1 MKHLFPILLLFLS
14 PFYTFGK
21 VTDSLQIVSD
31 QNATFNWGA
40 KIGFNSILPVIN
52 SFVVED
58 VVIENSRVEYK
69 VGYMAAFFCRVNIE
83 RFFVQPSIS
92 WHNNES
98 DVYFSYPR
106 EFAGSEVNAPNGMK
120 DQLNLKI
127 RSLELPI
134 LIGYNI
140 VKEKPFGL
148 SIMAGPK
155 VKYNYKIRYKSNLED
170 FQYEYTSDDTAYRIN
185 LVAGIG
191 VTLWNLFFDFTYDIG
206 LNYKEKNFRRVDDD
220 TPMPGNMMFDKRLN
234 MMGFS
239 LGLLF

>member
-1 MKHLFPILLLFLS
+1 MWRLLPILLLALS
-14 PFYTFGK
+14 PFYAFGK
-21 VTDSLQIVSD
+21 VTDSLRIASN
-31 QNATFNWGA
+31 QNTTFNWGA

-58 VVIENSRVEYK
+58 VVIENSRVEYE

-98 DVYFSYPR
+98 NIFFSYPR
-106 EFAGSEVNAPNGMK
+106 EIARAEVQAPNEMK
-120 DQLNLKI
+120 DQLNLRI
-127 RSLELPI
+127 RSLELPV

-155 VKYNYKIRYKSNLED
+155 LKYNYKIRYKSNLDD

-185 LVAGIG
+185 FVAGIG
-191 VTLWNLFFDFTYDIG
+191 VTLWNLFFDFTYDVG
-206 LNYKEKNFRRVDDD
+206 VNYKEKNFRRVNDDA
-220 TPMPGNMMFDKRLN
+220 PMQGNMVLDKRLN

-239 LGLLF
+239 LGVLF